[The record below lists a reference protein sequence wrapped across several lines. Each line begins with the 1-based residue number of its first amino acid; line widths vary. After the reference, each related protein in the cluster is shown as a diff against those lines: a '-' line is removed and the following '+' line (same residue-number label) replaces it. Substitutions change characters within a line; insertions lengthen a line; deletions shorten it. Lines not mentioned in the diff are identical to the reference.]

1 MANQIIPEAFFDSLS
16 LAHKLDNFL
25 DGFRLEEIHLFS
37 YFSSILFLYR
47 QNPVSDWQYR
57 FTISSTGY
65 PFSDAINEAMNRH
78 IQNGLFEEK
87 GTFYSISSRG
97 TDEFN
102 KFKVLPSFKKREEY
116 LTAACTTSIIV
127 PYSETL
133 RALLS
138 DPEISKAK
146 AIANSTWLEQS
157 NIYQKFDEISKA
169 VGVAAQDLIIPAV
182 TWINYINE
190 QETIQSK

>member
-1 MANQIIPEAFFDSLS
+1 MINQIIPEAFFDSLS

-37 YFSSILFLYR
+37 YFASILFLYR

-65 PFSDAINEAMNRH
+65 PFSDAINDATSRH

-102 KFKVLPSFKKREEY
+102 KFKILPTFKRREEF
-116 LTAACTTSIIV
+116 LTPACTTSIIV
-127 PYSETL
+127 PYSDTL

-138 DPEISKAK
+138 DPEISKVK
-146 AIANSTWLEQS
+146 ALANSSWLEQT

-169 VGVAAQDLIIPAV
+169 VGVSAQDLVIPAV

-190 QETIQSK
+190 HETLESK